1 MIFIIKWYT
10 REIREQLHLR
20 FVQIHIGKLLGFG
33 QNVHEII
40 P

>member
-20 FVQIHIGKLLGFG
+20 FVQIGKLLGFG